1 MIRYDA
7 GRMLTAPARVAWVQA
22 VMAPLLAILV
32 FFAAGSAA
40 ALAVF
45 YGVATALVASLLMVW
60 RESTTLRHP
69 EWDGRKLFGVF
80 ILSGLERWLTVI
92 LMLAIGLGG
101 LKLRPL
107 PLLLGLAAAQIA
119 WLAAVFGSRNKTK
132 RTIK

>member
-1 MIRYDA
+1 
-7 GRMLTAPARVAWVQA
+7 MLTAPARVAWVQA
-22 VMAPLLAILV
+22 VMAPLLAILG

-60 RESTTLRHP
+60 RERTTLRHP

-80 ILSGLERWLTVI
+80 ILSGLERWFTVI
-92 LMLAIGLGG
+92 LMLGIGLGV
-101 LKLRPL
+101 LKLSPL

-119 WLAAVFGSRNKTK
+119 WLSAVFSVRNKTK
-132 RTIK
+132 SIK

>member
-1 MIRYDA
+1 
-7 GRMLTAPARVAWVQA
+7 MLTAPARVAGVQA
-22 VMAPLLAILV
+22 VMAPLLAILG

-60 RESTTLRHP
+60 RERTTLRHP

-80 ILSGLERWLTVI
+80 ILSGLERWFTVI
-92 LMLAIGLGG
+92 LMLGIGLGV
-101 LKLRPL
+101 LKLSPL

-119 WLAAVFGSRNKTK
+119 WLSAVWSVRNKAK
-132 RTIK
+132 SIK